1 MYDIHPTDCYLA
13 KEALPYLHPSPPL
26 VQKLQQSVL
35 SPPALWTIETERET
49 SSVTVPSTAM
59 GAKGT
64 REAVRRQDDD
74 IKTQR

>member
-1 MYDIHPTDCYLA
+1 MYDIRPTDCHLV
-13 KEALPYLHPSPPL
+13 KEALPYLHRSPPL

-35 SPPALWTIETERET
+35 SPALWTIETERET

>member
-1 MYDIHPTDCYLA
+1 MYNIRPTDCHLA

-26 VQKLQQSVL
+26 VQKLQQSFP
-35 SPPALWTIETERET
+35 SPASWTIETERET

-64 REAVRRQDDD
+64 REAVRRQDND
-74 IKTQR
+74 IKTQ